1 MSVPTRKKN
10 YFLVVAHDQ
19 PDAGARR
26 AKHIPAHM
34 AYNQPFAES
43 GRIGTSPSIHALELS
58 L

>member
-1 MSVPTRKKN
+1 MSVPTLKKN
-10 YFLVVAHDQ
+10 CFLVVAHDQ

-26 AKHIPAHM
+26 AKHVPEHM

-43 GRIGTSPSIHALELS
+43 GRIGTSSSIHALELS